1 MPDWRGDIL
10 EVSPKVLSQEREAKV
25 RKPLYIASTILFLS
39 ILAFPQAATAD
50 DQSDDDSGW
59 HQFFEPGQDSSP
71 EVIPN
76 KPPKPCDD
84 ADKKH
89 KELEDQYGDVDHVG
103 LPRIAIR
110 PQVRPNPETFVMP
123 TAPET
128 VIATSSV
135 STLGEIED
143 LSAAGKVEEVQEYV
157 ATQLG
162 ITFVSSS
169 EKQQLVASKLN
180 PSKSAP
186 IQIRD
191 LVLTNKTPADEFL
204 DGAIIFGAGLGGLAL
219 TLLSM
224 TGISALKL
232 RREAREL

>member
-10 EVSPKVLSQEREAKV
+10 EVSPKILNQEREAKV

-59 HQFFEPGQDSSP
+59 QQFFEPGQDSSP

-76 KPPKPCDD
+76 KPPKPGDD

>member
-1 MPDWRGDIL
+1 
-10 EVSPKVLSQEREAKV
+10 V

-50 DQSDDDSGW
+50 DQSEDDSGW
-59 HQFFEPGQDSSP
+59 EQFFDSGQDPSQD
-71 EVIPN
+71 VIAN
-76 KPPKPCDD
+76 RPPKPGDD
-84 ADKKH
+84 PDKKH
-89 KELEDQYGDVDHVG
+89 KKLEDQYGDVDHVG

-123 TAPET
+123 IGPET
-128 VIATSSV
+128 VKATSGV
-135 STLGEIED
+135 ITLSEIED
-143 LSAAGKVEEVQEYV
+143 NSAAGKVEEVQEYV

-180 PSKSAP
+180 PSTSAP

-204 DGAIIFGAGLGGLAL
+204 DGAIIFGAGLGGLAFM
-219 TLLSM
+219 LLGI
-224 TGISALKL
+224 TGVSAIKL

>member
-1 MPDWRGDIL
+1 M
-10 EVSPKVLSQEREAKV
+10 

-50 DQSDDDSGW
+50 DQSEDDSGW
-59 HQFFEPGQDSSP
+59 QQFFEPGQDSSP
-71 EVIPN
+71 EVIAN
-76 KPPKPCDD
+76 KPPKPGDD
-84 ADKKH
+84 SDKKH

-123 TAPET
+123 IAPET
-128 VIATSSV
+128 VKATSGV
-135 STLGEIED
+135 ITLGEIED
-143 LSAAGKVEEVQEYV
+143 NSAAGKVEEVKEYV

-204 DGAIIFGAGLGGLAL
+204 DGAIIFGAGLGGLAFM
-219 TLLSM
+219 LLGM
-224 TGISALKL
+224 TGVSAIKL

>member
-1 MPDWRGDIL
+1 
-10 EVSPKVLSQEREAKV
+10 V

-50 DQSDDDSGW
+50 DQSEDDSGW
-59 HQFFEPGQDSSP
+59 QQFFEPGQDSSP
-71 EVIPN
+71 EVIAN
-76 KPPKPCDD
+76 RPPKPEDNPEH
-84 ADKKH
+84 KH
-89 KELEDQYGDVDHVG
+89 KKLEDQYGDVDHVG

-123 TAPET
+123 IAPET
-128 VIATSSV
+128 VKATSGV
-135 STLGEIED
+135 ITLGEIED
-143 LSAAGKVEEVQEYV
+143 NSAAGKVEEVQEYV

-204 DGAIIFGAGLGGLAL
+204 DGAIIFGAGLGGLAFM
-219 TLLSM
+219 LLGM
-224 TGISALKL
+224 TGVSAIKL

>member
-1 MPDWRGDIL
+1 
-10 EVSPKVLSQEREAKV
+10 V
-25 RKPLYIASTILFLS
+25 RKPLYIASTILFLT
-39 ILAFPQAATAD
+39 IFAFPQAATAD

-59 HQFFEPGQDSSP
+59 EQFFDSGQDPSQD
-71 EVIPN
+71 VIAN
-76 KPPKPCDD
+76 RPPKPGDNPEH
-84 ADKKH
+84 KH
-89 KELEDQYGDVDHVG
+89 KKLEDQYGDVDHVG

-110 PQVRPNPETFVMP
+110 PGVRPDPETFVLP
-123 TAPET
+123 IVPE
-128 VIATSSV
+128 SV
-135 STLGEIED
+135 SPTSGVNTLGEIED
-143 LSAAGKVEEVQEYV
+143 NSPAGTQEEAQEYV

-180 PSKSAP
+180 PSTSAP

-204 DGAIIFGAGLGGLAL
+204 DGAIIFGAGLGGLAFM
-219 TLLSM
+219 LLGI
-224 TGISALKL
+224 TGVSAIKL

>member
-1 MPDWRGDIL
+1 
-10 EVSPKVLSQEREAKV
+10 V

-39 ILAFPQAATAD
+39 ILASPQAATAD
-50 DQSDDDSGW
+50 DQSEDDYGWEQFFDSG
-59 HQFFEPGQDSSP
+59 EDPSQD
-71 EVIPN
+71 VVAN
-76 KPPKPCDD
+76 RPPKPGDNPEH
-84 ADKKH
+84 KH
-89 KELEDQYGDVDHVG
+89 KKLEDQYGDVDHVG

-123 TAPET
+123 IAPET
-128 VIATSSV
+128 VIATSGV

-143 LSAAGKVEEVQEYV
+143 NSAAGKEEEAQEYV
-157 ATQLG
+157 ATALG

-191 LVLTNKTPADEFL
+191 LVLTNKTPADEFF
-204 DGAIIFGAGLGGLAL
+204 DGAIIFGAGLGGLAFM
-219 TLLSM
+219 LLGM
-224 TGISALKL
+224 TGVSAIKL
-232 RREAREL
+232 RREASEL